1 MSLSGLNKEK
11 KAKYAYL
18 TAVIVDMKKK
28 ADKGVSFKDLNFDII
43 KDDELKEEAINYM
56 KEYIRIKN
64 IKGFEI

>member
-1 MSLSGLNKEK
+1 MSISGLNKEK

-18 TAVIVDMKKK
+18 TVIIVGMKKK
-28 ADKGVSFKDLNFDII
+28 ADAGTLYNELDFNII
-43 KDDELKEEAINYM
+43 KDDDLKKEAQDYM